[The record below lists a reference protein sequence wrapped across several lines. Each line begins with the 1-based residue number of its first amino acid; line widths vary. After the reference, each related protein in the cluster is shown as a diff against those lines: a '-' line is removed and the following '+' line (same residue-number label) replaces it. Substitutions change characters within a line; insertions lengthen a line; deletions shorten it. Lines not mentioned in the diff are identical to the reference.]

1 MTKLLLTSLLL
12 LCATISTAAAPAN
25 PRSSAAAAAAAASFI
40 KSSCSATTYPALCVQ
55 SLLSYAPTIQRSPKQ
70 LAQAALAVSLSRA
83 QSTRS
88 YVRALARFE
97 GLRPREKAAIRDCVG
112 EIGDTVDRLGK
123 SIREMK
129 AMGMKAMGEKRS
141 GPRFEWHFGN
151 VATWV
156 SAALTDVNT
165 CVDGFAGKALNGR
178 MKSGIEA
185 RFTNAAQFISN
196 ALALVNKYGGH

>member
-83 QSTRS
+83 QSTRT

-97 GLRPREKAAIRDCVG
+97 GLRPREKAAIRDCVE
-112 EIGDTVDRLGK
+112 EIGDT
-123 SIREMK
+123 
-129 AMGMKAMGEKRS
+129 MKAMGEKRS